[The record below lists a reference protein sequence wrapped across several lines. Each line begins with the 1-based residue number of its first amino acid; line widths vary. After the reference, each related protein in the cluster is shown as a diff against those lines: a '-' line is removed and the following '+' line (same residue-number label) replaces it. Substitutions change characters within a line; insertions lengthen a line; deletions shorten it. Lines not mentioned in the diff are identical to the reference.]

1 MAKES
6 GLGANLYIDGWDI
19 SGDTNSVGTLS
30 KALAP
35 LPVTGIDKY
44 AVERLPGKLTGRIA
58 WVSYWNPTNAHLAL
72 ETLPRTSRVVTYLH
86 RPLLGSPAASMVAQ
100 QISYDPKREDNGG
113 LTATVDT
120 LSNAWWLDWGLSL
133 TNGKRT
139 DTTATNGDGVDFGDP
154 TPIAYSF
161 GLQAHLHVFAFTGTN
176 VTITLE
182 QSSDNGVGDTFAPVT
197 GGTFALVTTAHTS
210 ERIAT
215 ARNQSVERYLRV
227 VTSGTFSSVTFAV
240 NATINR
246 TDMTI

>member
-19 SGDTNSVGTLS
+19 SGDTNSVGTIS

-44 AVERLPGKLTGRIA
+44 AMERLPGKLTGRIA

-72 ETLPRTSRVVTYLH
+72 ETLPRTNRVVSYLH
-86 RPLLGSPAASMVAQ
+86 KPLSGSPAATMIAL

-120 LSNAWWLDWGLSL
+120 LSNAQWLDWGFSL
-133 TNGKRT
+133 TDGKRI
-139 DTTATNGDGVDFGDP
+139 DTTATNGIGVDFGDP
-154 TPIAYSF
+154 TPATYSF
-161 GLQAHLHVFAFTGTN
+161 GLQADLHVFAFTGTS
-176 VTITLE
+176 VTFTLE
-182 QSSDNGVGDTFAPVT
+182 QSSDNGVGDAFTPVT
-197 GGTFALVTTAHTS
+197 GGVFTPVTSAHTS

-240 NATINR
+240 IATINR